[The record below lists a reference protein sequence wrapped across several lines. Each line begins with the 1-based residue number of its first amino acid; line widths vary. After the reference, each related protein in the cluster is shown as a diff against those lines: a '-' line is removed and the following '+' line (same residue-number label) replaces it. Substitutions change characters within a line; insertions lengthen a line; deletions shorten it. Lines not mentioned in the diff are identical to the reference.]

1 MPEVSNDEEH
11 ILLYTIRLD
20 VPKRFSS
27 ADKEYYQYVK
37 KGQSEYRIRM
47 KKSIKDEEYIIIYK
61 QDLLCFIVK

>member
-37 KGQSEYRIRM
+37 KGQSDYRIRM
-47 KKSIKDEEYIIIYK
+47 KKSIKDEEYIIIQTRSSLFY
-61 QDLLCFIVK
+61 C